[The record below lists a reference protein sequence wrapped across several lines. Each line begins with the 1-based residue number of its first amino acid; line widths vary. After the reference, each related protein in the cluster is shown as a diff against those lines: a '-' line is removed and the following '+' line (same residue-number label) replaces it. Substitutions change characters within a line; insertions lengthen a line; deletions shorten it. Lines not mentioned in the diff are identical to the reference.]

1 MMIKNL
7 FVLLC
12 LIGCST
18 EPIAEKPSKPVLAMP
33 IKPAFDCT
41 EIKWYYINEKLAL
54 DVADFKLLL
63 KCEVTN
69 KRYTRSLEKQITYYT
84 RGLQ

>member
-1 MMIKNL
+1 MMPKKLLIL
-7 FVLLC
+7 FCLL
-12 LIGCST
+12 GCST
-18 EPIAEKPSKPVLAMP
+18 EQIAEKPSKPVLTLP
-33 IKPAFDCT
+33 SKPAFDCT

-84 RGLQ
+84 RGLK

>member
-7 FVLLC
+7 LLLLC
-12 LIGCST
+12 LTGCST
-18 EPIAEKPSKPVLAMP
+18 EPVAEKPNKPVLTMP
-33 IKPAFDCT
+33 SKPAFDCT

-63 KCEVTN
+63 KCEVAN
-69 KRYTRSLEKQITYYT
+69 KRYTRNLENQITYYT
-84 RGLQ
+84 KDLQ

>member
-1 MMIKNL
+1 MLNKLLI
-7 FVLLC
+7 VLL
-12 LIGCST
+12 LTGCVS
-18 EPIAEKPSKPVLAMP
+18 EPIVPKEPEKPKLELP
-33 IKPAFDCT
+33 IKPSFDCT

-69 KRYTRSLEKQITYYT
+69 KQYTKNLEKQIKYY
-84 RGLQ
+84 RGDL